1 MKRHASILLS
11 LMFLGSCGESPTGGQ
26 TRAPDK
32 NLVGSW
38 VFDDTDV
45 TDIMIAG
52 LRTQRGKELFR
63 EYLRFQIDEEY
74 MREHTSKYLRD
85 QGVDRATIDE
95 IIDEMINQI
104 GIDEI
109 INQVI
114 DEMINNRDEWHAA
127 WMAELRFRPTIRFNA
142 DGSWEDNSGES
153 GTWRVE
159 GNSLISV
166 EDGDEEI
173 IKYFVDGDDLTLI
186 FSSESF
192 LETGRNDEDLTNEEV
207 ALFRFLEAVL
217 DEDTNIRLFYKRK

>member
-1 MKRHASILLS
+1 MI
-11 LMFLGSCGESPTGGQ
+11 
-26 TRAPDK
+26 
-32 NLVGSW
+32 
-38 VFDDTDV
+38 
-45 TDIMIAG
+45 DIAIAG

-85 QGVDRATIDE
+85 QGVARATIDESIDE
-95 IIDEMINQI
+95 IIDERINQI

-114 DEMINNRDEWHAA
+114 DERINHRDEWHAA

-142 DGSWEDNSGES
+142 AGSWEDNSGES

-166 EDGDEEI
+166 EDGDEES

-192 LETGRNDEDLTNEEV
+192 LETAPNDEDLTNEEV